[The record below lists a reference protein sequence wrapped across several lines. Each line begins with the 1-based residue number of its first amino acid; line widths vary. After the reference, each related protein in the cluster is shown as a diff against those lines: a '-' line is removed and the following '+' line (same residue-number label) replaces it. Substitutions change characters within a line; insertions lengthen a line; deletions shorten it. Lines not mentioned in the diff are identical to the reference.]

1 MAVNTNPSSRRALL
15 AAAAGGTVALVAE
28 SLARPLPA
36 RAADG
41 DVVYV
46 GATLTA
52 EATTTLRNMTGPATV
67 LLAESNLGVAIDARS
82 RAGPAIGAISDEDIA
97 IVAIGKQ
104 RIGVV
109 AHGGEPDGLGGSN
122 GGSGTAG
129 VLGFSGAGYGVAGIV
144 KSGEGVHAESKT
156 GSGVYA
162 KSTTGFGLDAASDS
176 GIAVRAF
183 SKKTGVQGIT
193 EGSFDFD
200 TNRDVVGVLGISRSV
215 DGVGGNG
222 PGVEGRSDTGI
233 GVLGAGQQG
242 VHGASGSPGGTGV
255 LAKSETGAALNA
267 VAVYP
272 EQGARAIV
280 AEGPVEFSSAGR
292 GIIAPGATRTTLESP
307 VALNAAVSKILVT
320 LLANPAGKK
329 ASSLSHVEIDGSE
342 AFTVVLT
349 APAAREVPF
358 AYFVLG

>member
-1 MAVNTNPSSRRALL
+1 MVINTNPSSRRALL

-28 SLARPLPA
+28 SLARPLA
-36 RAADG
+36 ALAADG
-41 DVVYV
+41 DVVRV

-52 EATTTLRNMTGPATV
+52 ESTTTLSNMTGPATV

-109 AHGGEPDGLGGSN
+109 AHGGEPDGLGGSD
-122 GGSGTAG
+122 GGEDTCG

-176 GIAVRAF
+176 GIAVRA
-183 SKKTGVQGIT
+183 I
-193 EGSFDFD
+193 
-200 TNRDVVGVLGISRSV
+200 
-215 DGVGGNG
+215 
-222 PGVEGRSDTGI
+222 
-233 GVLGAGQQG
+233 
-242 VHGASGSPGGTGV
+242 
-255 LAKSETGAALNA
+255 ALH
-267 VAVYP
+267 P
-272 EQGARAIV
+272 DQGARAIV
-280 AEGPVEFSSAGR
+280 AAGPVEFSSAGR
-292 GIIAPGATRTTLESP
+292 GIIARGAMRATVVSP
-307 VALNAAVSKILVT
+307 VALDAAVSKILVT
-320 LLANPAGKK
+320 LLANPAGKN
-329 ASSLSHVEIDGSE
+329 ASSLSHVEIRGSE
-342 AFTVVLT
+342 AFTVVLST
-349 APAAREVPF
+349 PAAREVPF